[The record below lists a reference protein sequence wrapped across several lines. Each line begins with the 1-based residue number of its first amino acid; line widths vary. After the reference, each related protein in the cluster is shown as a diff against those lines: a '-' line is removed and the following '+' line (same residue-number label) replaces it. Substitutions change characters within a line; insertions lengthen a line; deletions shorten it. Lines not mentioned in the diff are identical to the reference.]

1 MYGWKAQKGAPIRES
16 LALQVRRGKPPLLLL
31 LLLVAALLR
40 PPPPL
45 QPDYAVAEFETR
57 SKQLLVQMQEQG
69 LNASLY
75 YENAD
80 FR

>member
-1 MYGWKAQKGAPIRES
+1 MCRR
-16 LALQVRRGKPPLLLL
+16 LARPPL
-31 LLLVAALLR
+31 
-40 PPPPL
+40 PPPL
-45 QPDYAVAEFETR
+45 PVQPDYAVAEFETR

-75 YENAD
+75 YENSD